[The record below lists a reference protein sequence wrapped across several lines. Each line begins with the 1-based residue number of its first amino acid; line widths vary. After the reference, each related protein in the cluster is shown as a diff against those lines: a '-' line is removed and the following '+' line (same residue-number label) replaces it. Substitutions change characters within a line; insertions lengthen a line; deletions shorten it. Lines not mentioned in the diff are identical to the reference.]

1 MRSLQPV
8 REVAEEVRPLG
19 ALAAVIRQ
27 GEGEEKDADGDRR
40 RGDEDEAPARAVD
53 EREERAAADDER
65 DAVGGHADGVDRAE
79 ELLRRRADREGVDGD
94 VLRRRG
100 DRQRRHDDVE
110 ERPDARA
117 HRRHRHQRERDRR
130 ERAGN
135 PAAIAAESVDERR
148 PEELQCPRQRH
159 GADEADGGELDVV
172 EAQEGRDELAHDAVR
187 QPFREVEHGC
197 DGAEEE
203 RRARALQRRGPC
215 SF

>member
-1 MRSLQPV
+1 MRAPQPV
-8 REVAEEVRPLG
+8 RKVAEEVRPLG
-19 ALAAVIRQ
+19 ALASVVRQ
-27 GEGEEKDADGDRR
+27 GEGEDEDAEGDGR

-100 DRQRRHDDVE
+100 DRQRRHNDVE
-110 ERPDARA
+110 ERDDARA
-117 HRRHRHQRERDRR
+117 HRRHRQQRERDRR
-130 ERAGN
+130 DGAGD
-135 PAAIAAESVDERR
+135 PSPIAAEGVDERR
-148 PEELQCPRQRH
+148 PEELQRPGQRH

-172 EAQEGRDELAHDAVR
+172 EAEEGRDELANDAVR
-187 QPFREVEHGC
+187 QPFREVERGC